1 MSTVTATANTTRIP
15 ALRGA
20 ADLVGRSLLASLFVI
35 SGLGKLA
42 AYAGT
47 AGYMESVGVPGAL
60 LPLVIALEVLGGLA
74 IVAGYRTR
82 IVASLLAAFSI
93 ASAVLF
99 HSNLGD
105 QIQQIMFLKNFALAE
120 SYLGQVARDESEDP
134 WIRSGAA
141 FWAARALEETGR

>member
-1 MSTVTATANTTRIP
+1 MSTVTAIPTTTRLP

-74 IVAGYRTR
+74 IIAGYKTR
-82 IVASLLAAFSI
+82 IVASILAVFSI

-105 QIQQIMFLKNFALAE
+105 QIQQIMFLKN
-120 SYLGQVARDESEDP
+120 VA
-134 WIRSGAA
+134 IAGG
-141 FWAARALEETGR
+141 FITLAARGAGSWSIDNR

>member
-1 MSTVTATANTTRIP
+1 MIDSFKNP
-15 ALRGA
+15 L
-20 ADLVGRSLLASLFVI
+20 LVIGRVLLALMFVLA
-35 SGLGKLA
+35 GFDKLGNI
-42 AYAGT
+42 AGT

-99 HSNLGD
+99 HNNPGD
-105 QIQQIMFLKNFALAE
+105 QIQQIMFLKNFALAGGFIT
-120 SYLGQVARDESEDP
+120 L
-134 WIRSGAA
+134 
-141 FWAARALEETGR
+141 AARGAGGWSIDDR

>member
-1 MSTVTATANTTRIP
+1 MSTVTATPSTTRIP

-20 ADLVGRSLLASLFVI
+20 ADLVGRSLMASLFVI

-47 AGYMESVGVPGAL
+47 AGYIESVGIPGAL

-74 IVAGYRTR
+74 IVAGYKTR

-105 QIQQIMFLKNFALAE
+105 QIQQIMFLKNFALAGGFIT
-120 SYLGQVARDESEDP
+120 L
-134 WIRSGAA
+134 
-141 FWAARALEETGR
+141 AARGAGGWSLDNR

>member
-1 MSTVTATANTTRIP
+1 MSTVTATASTTRIP

-74 IVAGYRTR
+74 IVAGYKTR

-105 QIQQIMFLKNFALAE
+105 QIQQIMFLKNIAIAGGFIL
-120 SYLGQVARDESEDP
+120 L
-134 WIRSGAA
+134 
-141 FWAARALEETGR
+141 AARGAGGWSVDNR

>member
-1 MSTVTATANTTRIP
+1 MHGDGLTCVPYPLHLLHSPETVMSTVTAPLTRTP

-20 ADLVGRSLLASLFVI
+20 ADLAGRTLLASLFVI

-60 LPLVIALEVLGGLA
+60 LPLVIALEVVGGLA

-93 ASAVLF
+93 ASA
-99 HSNLGD
+99 
-105 QIQQIMFLKNFALAE
+105 
-120 SYLGQVARDESEDP
+120 
-134 WIRSGAA
+134 RSDV
-141 FWAARALEETGR
+141 

>member
-1 MSTVTATANTTRIP
+1 MSTLTATPSTTRIP

-60 LPLVIALEVLGGLA
+60 LPLVIALEVL
-74 IVAGYRTR
+74 
-82 IVASLLAAFSI
+82 
-93 ASAVLF
+93 F

-105 QIQQIMFLKNFALAE
+105 EIQQIMFLKNFALAGGFIT
-120 SYLGQVARDESEDP
+120 L
-134 WIRSGAA
+134 
-141 FWAARALEETGR
+141 AARGAGGWSIDNR

>member
-60 LPLVIALEVLGGLA
+60 LPLVIALEVL
-74 IVAGYRTR
+74 
-82 IVASLLAAFSI
+82 AAWPSSP
-93 ASAVLF
+93 A
-99 HSNLGD
+99 
-105 QIQQIMFLKNFALAE
+105 
-120 SYLGQVARDESEDP
+120 
-134 WIRSGAA
+134 
-141 FWAARALEETGR
+141 TGRGLSPACWRCSRSPARSSSTATWATRSSRSCS

>member
-1 MSTVTATANTTRIP
+1 MSTLTATPSTTRIP

-42 AYAGT
+42 AYAVT
-47 AGYMESVGVPGAL
+47 
-60 LPLVIALEVLGGLA
+60 
-74 IVAGYRTR
+74 AGYRTR

-105 QIQQIMFLKNFALAE
+105 QIQQIMFLKNFALAGGFIT
-120 SYLGQVARDESEDP
+120 L
-134 WIRSGAA
+134 
-141 FWAARALEETGR
+141 AARGAGGWSIDNR

>member
-1 MSTVTATANTTRIP
+1 MSTVTAVPSTSRLP
-15 ALRGA
+15 ALRAA
-20 ADLVGRSLLASLFVI
+20 ADLTGRTLLASLFVI

-47 AGYMESVGVPGAL
+47 AGYMASVGVPGAL
-60 LPLVIALEVLGGLA
+60 LPLVIALEVLGGRA

-82 IVASLLAAFSI
+82 IVASLLASFSI

-105 QIQQIMFLKNFALAE
+105 QIQQIMFLKNIAIAGGFIL
-120 SYLGQVARDESEDP
+120 L
-134 WIRSGAA
+134 
-141 FWAARALEETGR
+141 AARGAGGWSVDNR

>member
-1 MSTVTATANTTRIP
+1 MSTVTATASTTRIP

-60 LPLVIALEVLGGLA
+60 LPLVIALEVVGGLA

-93 ASAVLF
+93 ASAAIF

-105 QIQQIMFLKNFALAE
+105 QIQQIMFLKNIAIAGGFITL
-120 SYLGQVARDESEDP
+120 VAR
-134 WIRSGAA
+134 GAGG
-141 FWAARALEETGR
+141 WSVDNR

>member
-1 MSTVTATANTTRIP
+1 MTHLST
-15 ALRGA
+15 L
-20 ADLVGRSLLASLFVI
+20 LGRFGLAFIFIV
-35 SGLGKLA
+35 SGVGKLGA
-42 AYAGT
+42 GYAGT
-47 AGYMESVGVPGAL
+47 QQYMDAVGVPGAL

-105 QIQQIMFLKNFALAE
+105 QIQQIMFLKNFALAGGFIT
-120 SYLGQVARDESEDP
+120 L
-134 WIRSGAA
+134 
-141 FWAARALEETGR
+141 AARGAGGWSLDNR

>member
-1 MSTVTATANTTRIP
+1 MSTVTATPTITRTP

-20 ADLVGRSLLASLFVI
+20 ADLAGRTLLASLFVI

-82 IVASLLAAFSI
+82 IVASLLTVFSI

-105 QIQQIMFLKNFALAE
+105 QIQQIMFLKNIAIAGGFITL
-120 SYLGQVARDESEDP
+120 
-134 WIRSGAA
+134 
-141 FWAARALEETGR
+141 AARGPGGWSVDNR

>member
-1 MSTVTATANTTRIP
+1 MSTVTTTASTTRVP

-60 LPLVIALEVLGGLA
+60 LPLVIALEVIGGLA

-105 QIQQIMFLKNFALAE
+105 QIQQIMFLKNIAIAGGFILLA
-120 SYLGQVARDESEDP
+120 SR
-134 WIRSGAA
+134 GAGG
-141 FWAARALEETGR
+141 WSVDHR

>member
-1 MSTVTATANTTRIP
+1 MSTVTATASTTRIP

-47 AGYMESVGVPGAL
+47 AGYMASVGVPGAL
-60 LPLVIALEVLGGLA
+60 LPLVIALEVLGGVA

-82 IVASLLAAFSI
+82 LIASLLAAFSI

-105 QIQQIMFLKNFALAE
+105 QIQQIMFLKNIAIAGGFIL
-120 SYLGQVARDESEDP
+120 L
-134 WIRSGAA
+134 
-141 FWAARALEETGR
+141 AARGAGGWSVDNR

>member
-1 MSTVTATANTTRIP
+1 MSTVTAPLTRTP

-20 ADLVGRSLLASLFVI
+20 ADLAGRTLLASLFVI

-47 AGYMESVGVPGAL
+47 AGYMESVGVPGAM
-60 LPLVIALEVLGGLA
+60 LPLVIALEVIGGLA

-93 ASAVLF
+93 ASAVIF

-105 QIQQIMFLKNFALAE
+105 QIQQIMFLKNIAIAGGFITL
-120 SYLGQVARDESEDP
+120 
-134 WIRSGAA
+134 
-141 FWAARALEETGR
+141 AARGAGGWSVDNR

>member
-1 MSTVTATANTTRIP
+1 MTTLATPHATPST
-15 ALRGA
+15 LRSA
-20 ADLVGRSLLASLFVI
+20 ADFIGRSLLASLFVI

-82 IVASLLAAFSI
+82 IVAGLLAAFSI

-99 HSNLGD
+99 HNNLGD
-105 QIQQIMFLKNFALAE
+105 QVQQIMFLKNIAIAGGFIL
-120 SYLGQVARDESEDP
+120 L
-134 WIRSGAA
+134 
-141 FWAARALEETGR
+141 AARGAGGWSIDNR

>member
-1 MSTVTATANTTRIP
+1 MSTVTAIPTTTHTP
-15 ALRGA
+15 ALRSA
-20 ADLVGRSLLASLFVI
+20 ADFTGRTLLASLFVI

-47 AGYMESVGVPGAL
+47 AGYMASVGVPGAL

-82 IVASLLAAFSI
+82 IVASLLAVFSI
-93 ASAVLF
+93 ISAVLF

-105 QIQQIMFLKNFALAE
+105 QIQQIMFLKNIAIAGGFIL
-120 SYLGQVARDESEDP
+120 L
-134 WIRSGAA
+134 
-141 FWAARALEETGR
+141 AARGAGGWSIDNR

>member
-1 MSTVTATANTTRIP
+1 MSTVTAIPTTTRLP

-74 IVAGYRTR
+74 IIAGYKTR
-82 IVASLLAAFSI
+82 IVAGILAVFSI

-105 QIQQIMFLKNFALAE
+105 QIQQIMFLKN
-120 SYLGQVARDESEDP
+120 VA
-134 WIRSGAA
+134 IAGG
-141 FWAARALEETGR
+141 FITLAARGAGSWSIDNR

>member
-1 MSTVTATANTTRIP
+1 MSTVTATPSTTRIP

-47 AGYMESVGVPGAL
+47 AGYMESVGIPGAL

-74 IVAGYRTR
+74 IVAGYKTR

-105 QIQQIMFLKNFALAE
+105 QIQQIMFLKNFALAGGFIT
-120 SYLGQVARDESEDP
+120 L
-134 WIRSGAA
+134 
-141 FWAARALEETGR
+141 AARGAGGWSLDNR

>member
-1 MSTVTATANTTRIP
+1 MSTVTATPTTTRLP
-15 ALRGA
+15 ALHGA

-74 IVAGYRTR
+74 IIAGYKTR
-82 IVASLLAAFSI
+82 IVAGILAVFSI

-105 QIQQIMFLKNFALAE
+105 QIQQIMFLKN
-120 SYLGQVARDESEDP
+120 VA
-134 WIRSGAA
+134 IAGG
-141 FWAARALEETGR
+141 FITLAARGAGSWSIDNR

>member
-1 MSTVTATANTTRIP
+1 MSTVTATASTTRIP

-105 QIQQIMFLKNFALAE
+105 QIQQIMFLKNFALAGGFIT
-120 SYLGQVARDESEDP
+120 L
-134 WIRSGAA
+134 
-141 FWAARALEETGR
+141 AARGWSLDNR

>member
-1 MSTVTATANTTRIP
+1 MSIVTATASTTRIP

-47 AGYMESVGVPGAL
+47 AGYMASVGVPGAL

-82 IVASLLAAFSI
+82 LIASLLAAFSI

-105 QIQQIMFLKNFALAE
+105 QIQQIMFLKNIAIAGGFIL
-120 SYLGQVARDESEDP
+120 L
-134 WIRSGAA
+134 
-141 FWAARALEETGR
+141 AARGAGGWSVDNR

>member
-1 MSTVTATANTTRIP
+1 MSTVTAVPSTTRLL

-20 ADLVGRSLLASLFVI
+20 ADLAGRTLLASLFVI

-47 AGYMESVGVPGAL
+47 AGYMASVGVPGAL

-105 QIQQIMFLKNFALAE
+105 QIQQIMFLKNIAIAGGFIL
-120 SYLGQVARDESEDP
+120 L
-134 WIRSGAA
+134 
-141 FWAARALEETGR
+141 AARGAGGWSVDNR

>member
-1 MSTVTATANTTRIP
+1 MSTVTAVPSTSRLP

-20 ADLVGRSLLASLFVI
+20 ADLTGRTLLASLFVI

-47 AGYMESVGVPGAL
+47 AGYMASVGVPGAL

-105 QIQQIMFLKNFALAE
+105 QIQQIMFLKNIAIAGGFIL
-120 SYLGQVARDESEDP
+120 L
-134 WIRSGAA
+134 
-141 FWAARALEETGR
+141 AARGAGGWSVDNR

>member
-1 MSTVTATANTTRIP
+1 MSTVTAPLTRTP

-20 ADLVGRSLLASLFVI
+20 ADLAGRTLLALLFVI

-74 IVAGYRTR
+74 H
-82 IVASLLAAFSI
+82 LAH
-93 ASAVLF
+93 V
-99 HSNLGD
+99 D
-105 QIQQIMFLKNFALAE
+105 
-120 SYLGQVARDESEDP
+120 LGQGRQRGGGRGG
-134 WIRSGAA
+134 WRSG
-141 FWAARALEETGR
+141 RGGGCGLGGGRRGLRQRQHRRR

>member
-1 MSTVTATANTTRIP
+1 MSTVTALPTTTPIP

-20 ADLVGRSLLASLFVI
+20 ADLAGRTLLASLFVI

-47 AGYMESVGVPGAL
+47 AGYMASVGVPGAL
-60 LPLVIALEVLGGLA
+60 LPLVIALEVIGGLA

-105 QIQQIMFLKNFALAE
+105 QIQQIMFLKNMAIAGGFIL
-120 SYLGQVARDESEDP
+120 L
-134 WIRSGAA
+134 
-141 FWAARALEETGR
+141 AARGAGGWSIDNR

>member
-1 MSTVTATANTTRIP
+1 MSTVTAVPSTTRLP

-20 ADLVGRSLLASLFVI
+20 ADLAGRTLLASLFVI

-47 AGYMESVGVPGAL
+47 AGYMASVGVPGAL

-93 ASAVLF
+93 TSAVLF

-105 QIQQIMFLKNFALAE
+105 QIQQIMFLKNIAIAGGFIL
-120 SYLGQVARDESEDP
+120 L
-134 WIRSGAA
+134 
-141 FWAARALEETGR
+141 AARGAGGWSVDNR